1 MKSYP
6 NILHNH
12 LGGSIITEFN
22 QYDKAK
28 EFLNDKDLI
37 LASNRGPVE
46 FYKEN
51 NNIKT
56 RMGSGGLVSTL
67 LPLMEKVKGTWIA
80 ASNNPIDI
88 QVASQYPDH
97 NVPIGQNNPKFYVH
111 FLNFNKKIY
120 DDYYDVISNSVLW
133 YIHHY
138 IWKPPENEKQK
149 NEIYQAWKN
158 GYVPVNQEFAEKIIE
173 LIESNKKKTVVM
185 LQDYHLYLA
194 ASYIADKVEN
204 TFLSQ
209 FIHVPWPESDYMS
222 TLPTYMKN
230 SILEGL
236 LYNDLIGFHI
246 PRYVDNF
253 LMSCQGLAD
262 KVDYQNRSVLHDG
275 HVTKVRSYPISVDID
290 SLKQIAKK
298 PEVAQYEDNIRRIKE
313 NNFLIYR
320 TDRADLSKN
329 ILRGFEAYE
338 QFLKDHPEYHK
349 KVKFLVT
356 GKSTRENLEDYKN
369 YRSSIKE
376 LIDKVNLEYSTSDW
390 EPITEIFEAPYELV
404 VAALKNYDCLM
415 VNPICDGMNIVSKEG
430 SILNKKNGVLIL
442 SKKAGSYD
450 ELKNYSLKVDPYDI
464 KGTAD
469 AIYQAITMDN
479 MERIKNINGLKN
491 VIENNTITDWILNQF
506 KDIGDN
512 F

>member
-1 MKSYP
+1 M
-6 NILHNH
+6 
-12 LGGSIITEFN
+12 
-22 QYDKAK
+22 
-28 EFLNDKDLI
+28 I

-67 LPLMEKVKGTWIA
+67 LPLMEKVNGTWIA

-88 QVASQYPDH
+88 EVANQYPNQ
-97 NVPIGQNNPKFYVH
+97 NVPIDRDNPKFYVP
-111 FLNFNKKIY
+111 FLNFDKRVY
-120 DDYYDVISNSVLW
+120 DDYYDIISNSVLW
-133 YIHHY
+133 YFHHY
-138 IWKPPENEKQK
+138 IWKPPENEKEK
-149 NEIYQAWKN
+149 NDIYHAWKD
-158 GYVPVNQEFAEKIIE
+158 GYVPVNRDFARKIVE
-173 LIESNKKKTVVM
+173 LIESNQKKTIVM
-185 LQDYHLYLA
+185 IQDYHLYLT

-209 FIHVPWPESDYMS
+209 FIHVPWPDSDCIS

-230 SILEGL
+230 SILDGL
-236 LYNDLIGFHI
+236 LSNDLVGFHI

-253 LMSCQGLAD
+253 LMSCQGFAD
-262 KVDYQNRSVLHDG
+262 KVDYENQLVLLDG
-275 HVTKVRSYPISVDID
+275 HETKVRSYPISVDID
-290 SLKQIAKK
+290 NLKQIAKN
-298 PEVAQYEDNIRRIKE
+298 PEVKQYEDMIRRIKAD
-313 NNFLIYR
+313 NFLIYR

-338 QFLKDHPEYHK
+338 KFLKEYPEYHG

-356 GKSTRENLEDYKN
+356 GKSTRENLDDYKN
-369 YRSSIKE
+369 YRSSIKDF
-376 LIDKVNLEYSTSDW
+376 IDKVNLKYSTSNW

-430 SILNKKNGVLIL
+430 SILNEKNGVLIL
-442 SKKAGSYD
+442 SEEAGSYD
-450 ELKNYSLKVDPYDI
+450 ELKSYSLKVDPYDVT
-464 KGTAD
+464 GTAD
-469 AIYQAITMDN
+469 AIYQAVTMDN

-491 VIENNTITDWILNQF
+491 VVENNTITDWILNQF
-506 KDIGDN
+506 KDIGDD